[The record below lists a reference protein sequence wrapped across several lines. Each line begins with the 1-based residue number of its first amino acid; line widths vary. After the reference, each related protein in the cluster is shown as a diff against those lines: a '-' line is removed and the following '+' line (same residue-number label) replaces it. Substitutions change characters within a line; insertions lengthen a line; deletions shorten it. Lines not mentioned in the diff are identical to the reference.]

1 MNMRDGHKNEIL
13 FDELHEND
21 TVVIK
26 TENSVYEFRVA
37 ENRGQ
42 MGVLEGGALSKP
54 REVAVG
60 GTMGEESFLDDRL
73 RVGGR
78 AMFFATENANT
89 MAFKRIVTSQIEA
102 LDIEP
107 ADHFDG
113 RRAA

>member
-1 MNMRDGHKNEIL
+1 MTMRDGHKNEIL

-60 GTMGEESFLDDRL
+60 GTMGEEAFLDDRL
-73 RVGGR
+73 VVGGR

-89 MAFKRIVTSQIEA
+89 MAFKRIVTSPIEG
-102 LDIEP
+102 LELEP
-107 ADHFDG
+107 GSFDG